1 VLERVARFSYRRRRV
16 MLAAWLVALVVF
28 VALGQ
33 AAGGKSSQ
41 SLHLAGTDSQQAS
54 DLLAQR
60 FPARSGG
67 IGDLVYHAPGG
78 VASAALRSEV
88 DALLASIARVPHVR
102 SVVSPYSPEGASQAS
117 KDGKIAF
124 AQIQFDQ
131 DEASLP
137 NSVGS
142 QIKSVVATGVH
153 RAGSSGAMFELSG
166 QMFQNRRPPSGTEAI
181 GLLAAVVILLI
192 AFGSVLAMGLP
203 VMTALFGIGISL
215 AGVTLLANVMSVPSF
230 TGQLAAMIGIGVGID
245 YALFIVTRYRQ
256 GLHDGLDAESAVVKA
271 ITTSGRAVL
280 FAGCT
285 VVVSLAGLFL
295 MGIDFVRGL
304 AAGACLA
311 VAITMLASVTLLPSV
326 LGFVGHTIDR
336 LRLPWTRSQATSQQR
351 GFWYRWSRI
360 IQRRPWPAVA
370 VGFVAL
376 VALAGPVL
384 SIRLGSSDASNL
396 PTSDTTR
403 RGYDLLSTGFGP
415 GFNGPLQLA
424 VEVPAGGGASVGGL
438 QRLHDTLA
446 ATPGVAS
453 VGPARVNPAGD
464 TAVMQVYPTTSPQD
478 QRTVDLVH
486 HLRNQVLPE
495 ATAGTRLSAHVGGIT
510 AAFDDVASR
519 LSARLPLFIGAVLAL
534 SFLLLMTV
542 FRSIVVPAKA
552 VVMNLLSIGA
562 AYGILVAVFQWG
574 WGKGLF
580 SVGKNGPVESFIP
593 MILFAILFGLSMDYE
608 VFLLS
613 RVKEE
618 HDRTGDNS
626 LAVAD
631 GLSVTARVITAAAAI
646 MVTVFGSF
654 IFGDNRVVKEFGLG
668 LAAAVLIDATLV
680 RMVLVPATME
690 VLGEAN
696 WYLPR
701 WLDRILPKI
710 RIEGEPASDVDAEL
724 ARLPALVEEPV
735 G

>member
-1 VLERVARFSYRRRRV
+1 
-16 MLAAWLVALVVF
+16 
-28 VALGQ
+28 
-33 AAGGKSSQ
+33 
-41 SLHLAGTDSQQAS
+41 
-54 DLLAQR
+54 
-60 FPARSGG
+60 
-67 IGDLVYHAPGG
+67 
-78 VASAALRSEV
+78 
-88 DALLASIARVPHVR
+88 
-102 SVVSPYSPEGASQAS
+102 
-117 KDGKIAF
+117 
-124 AQIQFDQ
+124 
-131 DEASLP
+131 
-137 NSVGS
+137 
-142 QIKSVVATGVH
+142 
-153 RAGSSGAMFELSG
+153 
-166 QMFQNRRPPSGTEAI
+166 
-181 GLLAAVVILLI
+181 
-192 AFGSVLAMGLP
+192 
-203 VMTALFGIGISL
+203 
-215 AGVTLLANVMSVPSF
+215 
-230 TGQLAAMIGIGVGID
+230 
-245 YALFIVTRYRQ
+245 
-256 GLHDGLDAESAVVKA
+256 
-271 ITTSGRAVL
+271 
-280 FAGCT
+280 
-285 VVVSLAGLFL
+285 
-295 MGIDFVRGL
+295 
-304 AAGACLA
+304 
-311 VAITMLASVTLLPSV
+311 
-326 LGFVGHTIDR
+326 
-336 LRLPWTRSQATSQQR
+336 
-351 GFWYRWSRI
+351 
-360 IQRRPWPAVA
+360 
-370 VGFVAL
+370 
-376 VALAGPVL
+376 
-384 SIRLGSSDASNL
+384 
-396 PTSDTTR
+396 
-403 RGYDLLSTGFGP
+403 
-415 GFNGPLQLA
+415 
-424 VEVPAGGGASVGGL
+424 
-438 QRLHDTLA
+438 
-446 ATPGVAS
+446 
-453 VGPARVNPAGD
+453 
-464 TAVMQVYPTTSPQD
+464 MQVYPTTSPQD

-495 ATAGTRLSAHVGGIT
+495 ATAGTGLSAHVGGIT

>member
-1 VLERVARFSYRRRRV
+1 
-16 MLAAWLVALVVF
+16 
-28 VALGQ
+28 
-33 AAGGKSSQ
+33 
-41 SLHLAGTDSQQAS
+41 
-54 DLLAQR
+54 
-60 FPARSGG
+60 
-67 IGDLVYHAPGG
+67 
-78 VASAALRSEV
+78 
-88 DALLASIARVPHVR
+88 
-102 SVVSPYSPEGASQAS
+102 
-117 KDGKIAF
+117 
-124 AQIQFDQ
+124 
-131 DEASLP
+131 
-137 NSVGS
+137 
-142 QIKSVVATGVH
+142 
-153 RAGSSGAMFELSG
+153 
-166 QMFQNRRPPSGTEAI
+166 
-181 GLLAAVVILLI
+181 
-192 AFGSVLAMGLP
+192 
-203 VMTALFGIGISL
+203 
-215 AGVTLLANVMSVPSF
+215 
-230 TGQLAAMIGIGVGID
+230 MIGIGVGID

-256 GLHDGLDAESAVVKA
+256 GLHDGMDPDSAVVKA
-271 ITTSGRAVL
+271 INTSGRAVL

-311 VAITMLASVTLLPSV
+311 VAVTMIASVTLLPSV

-336 LRLPWTRSQATSQQR
+336 LRLPWTRSQATSEQR

-376 VALAGPVL
+376 AALAVPVF

-424 VEVPAGGGASVGGL
+424 VEVPAGGAASVG
-438 QRLHDTLA
+438 RLHDALA

-464 TAVMQVYPTTSPQD
+464 AALMQVYPTTSPQD

-486 HLRNQVLPE
+486 HLRNQVLPQ
-495 ATAGTRLSAHVGGIT
+495 ATAGTGLTAHVGGIT
-510 AAFDDVASR
+510 ASFEDVASR

-542 FRSIVVPAKA
+542 FRSVVVPAKA

-562 AYGILVAVFQWG
+562 AYGILIAVFQWG

-580 SVGKNGPVESFIP
+580 SVGKSGPVESFIP
-593 MILFAILFGLSMDYE
+593 MMLFAILFGLSMDYE

-618 HDRTGDNS
+618 HDRTGDNG

-668 LAAAVLIDATLV
+668 LAAAILIDATLV

-690 VLGEAN
+690 LLGEAN

-701 WLDRILPKI
+701 WLDRILPRI
-710 RIEGEPASDVDAEL
+710 HIEGEPASDLDAEL
-724 ARLPALVEEPV
+724 AGLPALVDEPV
-735 G
+735 